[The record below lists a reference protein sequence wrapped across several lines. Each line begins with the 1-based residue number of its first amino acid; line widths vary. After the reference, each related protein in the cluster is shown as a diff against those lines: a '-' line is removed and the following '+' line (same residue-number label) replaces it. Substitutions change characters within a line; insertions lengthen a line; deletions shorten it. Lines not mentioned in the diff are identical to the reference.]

1 VQDHA
6 RPSNCPFSLTAI
18 GHARLRGA
26 DHERVRLAV
35 EGLVADLRACLPA
48 TDLRLLVALGGSAD
62 LLIAQ
67 TAAGL
72 GIELEVTCCGTL
84 HEALGV
90 QDAPARA
97 AWSAL
102 LSQPRVMPVV
112 LQWQDSPLPESGPAV
127 RDARAVR
134 VLESMLRRSG
144 LLVAVWDGAD
154 ASGAAAGSDP
164 TAGVVL
170 SYLRARST
178 AADSA
183 ATDLR
188 FEEIEADED
197 EAAGDPIVYWIPA
210 GDPAAGG
217 AAAAAGYLRGA
228 GEGAIE
234 VKRSMPTP
242 LRRMLADLDDY
253 NRAFESLPAERRR
266 EPVDSLLRG
275 LSGNALAAAD
285 LELERVDAEYG
296 KADALAVHYQRQ
308 SDRLFI
314 LFGVLAFT
322 MGLAYLVY
330 DKLAHFSFLLMAY
343 VAGLVAGLVAYY
355 LLRGRRWFTKH
366 LIYRALAETLR
377 ATFYLRL
384 AGIDH
389 RVDAGRVLALS
400 AVDRFDGFSLIS
412 QVLAGVAVRDV
423 HAVAVRGADDRAV
436 ACIERNWL
444 DSQYRYFVRKVASI
458 ERSGRRVGR
467 LKRVLVC
474 GMFVLIVAMFGFD
487 DRMEHYR
494 AAFGVSLKNLVTFVL
509 GLLALLLGVWQLHE
523 DKMASR
529 ELLWQYRSQ
538 RKHFDRAR
546 RQLARLSSVTLR
558 NEVLVDLARDSLM
571 ESYRWILHRYH
582 REHEPPTSG

>member
-1 VQDHA
+1 
-6 RPSNCPFSLTAI
+6 
-18 GHARLRGA
+18 
-26 DHERVRLAV
+26 
-35 EGLVADLRACLPA
+35 
-48 TDLRLLVALGGSAD
+48 
-62 LLIAQ
+62 
-67 TAAGL
+67 
-72 GIELEVTCCGTL
+72 
-84 HEALGV
+84 
-90 QDAPARA
+90 
-97 AWSAL
+97 
-102 LSQPRVMPVV
+102 
-112 LQWQDSPLPESGPAV
+112 
-127 RDARAVR
+127 VR
-134 VLESMLRRSG
+134 VVESMLRRSG
-144 LLVAVWDGAD
+144 LLVAVWDGTD
-154 ASGAAAGSDP
+154 ASTAATASDP
-164 TAGVVL
+164 TAAVVL
-170 SYLRARST
+170 SYLRARS
-178 AADSA
+178 AGSDDA

-188 FEEIEADED
+188 FEEIEADDD

-210 GDPAAGG
+210 GSDAAVG
-217 AAAAAGYLRGA
+217 AAATAAGYLRGA
-228 GEGAIE
+228 GDGAIE
-234 VKRSMPTP
+234 VNRSMPAP
-242 LRRMLADLDDY
+242 LRRLLADLDDY
-253 NRAFESLPAERRR
+253 NRAFEALPAERRR

-275 LSGNALAAAD
+275 LPDDAPAAAD
-285 LELERVDAEYG
+285 LGLERVDAEYG

-343 VAGLVAGLVAYY
+343 VAGLVGGLVAYY

-467 LKRVLVC
+467 LKRVLVL

-487 DRMEHYR
+487 DRMEHYQ
-494 AAFGVSLKNLVTFVL
+494 AAFGISLKNLVTFVL